1 VDIRVGWVAAVI
13 VSLSTPWHTDGFL
26 RAANEAIVLG
36 QLLLVGRRDRLATRT
51 LAGTAAG
58 SILMAAMYAVA
69 L

>member
-1 VDIRVGWVAAVI
+1 MAAPDQAVV

-36 QLLLVGRRDRLATRT
+36 QLIVLGRDDRLATRA
-51 LAGTAAG
+51 LAGTALG
-58 SILMAAMYAVA
+58 SLLVGAMYALA